1 VHTPP
6 RVRGGLVARG
16 AALVFGLLLFALAIV
31 CQLESK
37 LGLSPWDTLHQGIAK
52 HSPLSFGV
60 ANICVG
66 AVVLGI
72 AWALGA
78 KVGLGTVANVIL
90 VGAFIVALTE
100 IPQVDS
106 LSDDPLGV
114 RIALLVVAMPLFGIA
129 SALYL
134 GAWMGAGPRDSL
146 MVVLGQRSGI
156 RLGVVRA
163 GIELC
168 ALALGWALG
177 GTVGIGTV
185 VFALGIGPALEGGML
200 VLQRSRFGAP
210 APSPAPPLDLPF
222 ASSSG

>member
-6 RVRGGLVARG
+6 RVRGALAARLVALF
-16 AALVFGLLLFALAIV
+16 AGLFLFALAVV
-31 CQLESK
+31 CQLEAK

-66 AVVLGI
+66 ATVLGV

-78 KVGLGTVANVIL
+78 KIGVGTVANAVF

-100 IPQVDS
+100 IPQVEG
-106 LSDDPLGV
+106 LSDDSLGV
-114 RIALLVVAMPLFGIA
+114 RIGLLAVAMPLFGIG

-134 GAWMGAGPRDSL
+134 GAWLGAGPRDSL
-146 MVVLGQRSGI
+146 MVVIGRRTGI

-168 ALALGWALG
+168 ALAAGFALG
-177 GTVGIGTV
+177 GTIGVGTI
-185 VFALGIGPALEGGML
+185 VFALGIGPALEGGFW

-210 APSPAPPLDLPF
+210 VPASPLPAPL
-222 ASSSG
+222 AGS

>member
-6 RVRGGLVARG
+6 RVRGGLVARS
-16 AALVFGLLLFALAIV
+16 AALLLGLFLFALGVV

-66 AVVLGI
+66 VVVLGI

-78 KVGLGTVANVIL
+78 KVGIGTVANAAL
-90 VGAFIVALTE
+90 VGVFIVWLTE
-100 IPQVDS
+100 VPQVEH
-106 LSDDPLGV
+106 LSEDPLGV
-114 RIALLVVAMPLFGIA
+114 RIALLVAAMPLFGIG
-129 SALYL
+129 SALYI
-134 GAWMGAGPRDSL
+134 GAWFGAGPRDSL
-146 MVVLGQRSGI
+146 MVVIGRRTGI

-168 ALALGWALG
+168 ALVAGFALG
-177 GTVGIGTV
+177 GTIGVGTV
-185 VFALGIGPALEGGML
+185 VFAISIGPAVEAGFWA
-200 VLQRSRFGAP
+200 LQRSRFGAP
-210 APSPAPPLDLPF
+210 APAVTPLPAPL
-222 ASSSG
+222 AGS

>member
-1 VHTPP
+1 MHTPP
-6 RVRGGLVARG
+6 RVRGGLAARG
-16 AALVFGLLLFALAIV
+16 AALIFGLFLFALAIV

-78 KVGLGTVANVIL
+78 KVGIGTVANVIL
-90 VGAFIVALTE
+90 VGAFIVALTA
-100 IPQVDS
+100 IPQVEQ

-129 SALYL
+129 TALYL

-156 RLGVVRA
+156 RLGVVRTA
-163 GIELC
+163 IELC
-168 ALALGWALG
+168 ALALGWSLG
-177 GTVGIGTV
+177 GTVGIGTA
-185 VFALGIGPALEGGML
+185 VFALGIGPALEGGMW

-210 APSPAPPLDLPF
+210 APAATPVPAPL
-222 ASSSG
+222 AGS

>member
-1 VHTPP
+1 M
-6 RVRGGLVARG
+6 ARG
-16 AALVFGLLLFALAIV
+16 AALIFGLFLFALAIV

-66 AVVLGI
+66 MAVLGI

-78 KVGLGTVANVIL
+78 RVGFGSVAKVLL
-90 VGAFIVALTE
+90 VGAFIGALTAV
-100 IPQVDS
+100 PQVEH
-106 LSDDPLGV
+106 LSEDPLGV
-114 RIALLVVAMPLFGIA
+114 RIGLLVVAMPLFGIA

-134 GAWMGAGPRDSL
+134 GAWLGAGPRDSL

-163 GIELC
+163 AIELC
-168 ALALGWALG
+168 ALALGWSLG

-185 VFALGIGPALEGGML
+185 VFALGIGPALEGGMW

-210 APSPAPPLDLPF
+210 PSAATPVPAPL
-222 ASSSG
+222 AGS

>member
-1 VHTPP
+1 MHTPP

-16 AALVFGLLLFALAIV
+16 AALIFGLFLFALAIV

-78 KVGLGTVANVIL
+78 RVGYGTVANVIL

-100 IPQVDS
+100 VPQVEH
-106 LSDDPLGV
+106 LAEDPLGV
-114 RIALLVVAMPLFGIA
+114 RIGLLVVAIPLFGIS

-134 GAWMGAGPRDSL
+134 GAWLGAGPRDSL

-163 GIELC
+163 AIELC
-168 ALALGWALG
+168 ALALGWSLG

-185 VFALGIGPALEGGML
+185 VFALGIGPALEGGMW

-210 APSPAPPLDLPF
+210 PSATTPVPAPL
-222 ASSSG
+222 AGS

>member
-6 RVRGGLVARG
+6 RVRGGLAARLVA
-16 AALVFGLLLFALAIV
+16 LLIGLFLFALGIV

-66 AVVLGI
+66 AAVLAV
-72 AWALGA
+72 AWSLGA
-78 KVGLGTVANVIL
+78 KVGFATVANAVF

-100 IPQVDS
+100 IPQVDG
-106 LSDDPLGV
+106 LSEDPLGV
-114 RIALLVVAMPLFGIA
+114 RIGLLAVSMPLFGIG

-134 GAWMGAGPRDSL
+134 GAWLGAGPRDSL
-146 MVVLGQRSGI
+146 MVVIGQRTGI
-156 RLGVVRA
+156 RLGVVRV

-168 ALALGWALG
+168 ALAAGFALG
-177 GTVGIGTV
+177 GTIGVGTV
-185 VFALGIGPALEGGML
+185 VFALTIGPALEAGFWA
-200 VLQRSRFGAP
+200 LQRSRFGAP
-210 APSPAPPLDLPF
+210 APAATPVPAPL
-222 ASSSG
+222 AGS